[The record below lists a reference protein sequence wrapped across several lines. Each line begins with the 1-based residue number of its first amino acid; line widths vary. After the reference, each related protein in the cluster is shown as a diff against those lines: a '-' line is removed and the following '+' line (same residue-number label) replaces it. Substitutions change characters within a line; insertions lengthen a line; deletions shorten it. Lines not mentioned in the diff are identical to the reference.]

1 MADDTELPVAQS
13 RVDRESGRGVDGR
26 IFGIV
31 FVFGWS
37 IEAIETCKA
46 SVSLLLGVQL
56 VLKMSGTEVLI
67 LSTPEV
73 EMGIDAVV
81 SKGLS
86 VLTLVLASVFSTD
99 AKEDGTARL
108 VPMTV
113 TRPWGVDTE
122 PDSVLDA
129 MDEVA
134 LIAEIALGE
143 PVTSKIEAMSVIVL
157 GPDVGAGTAVD
168 DQVGGCCRAD
178 VLVSVARVLSMVLTL
193 PFGWGMVVRT
203 ELVSTVVM
211 VVVTSGVGAM
221 VTSMLLTPAGCEVCD
236 SCPRVEAT
244 SLVTTLAM
252 VASVLD
258 PMEGNV
264 TDGEELIF
272 PPEALVMLVMSW
284 LSEVR
289 DANVVCSTEV
299 LGNVSLASGDLPRIR
314 LFPVVCSDHGLA
326 DA

>member
-1 MADDTELPVAQS
+1 M
-13 RVDRESGRGVDGR
+13 
-26 IFGIV
+26 
-31 FVFGWS
+31 
-37 IEAIETCKA
+37 EATETCKA

-73 EMGIDAVV
+73 EVGIDAVV
-81 SKGLS
+81 SKGLN
-86 VLTLVLASVFSTD
+86 VLTLVLASVFSAE
-99 AKEDGTARL
+99 AKEDGMVRL
-108 VPMTV
+108 VPLTV

-129 MDEVA
+129 MDEVV

-157 GPDVGAGTAVD
+157 EPVGAGAAVD

-193 PFGWGMVVRT
+193 PFGPGIVVRT
-203 ELVSTVVM
+203 ELVSIVVI

-221 VTSMLLTPAGCEVCD
+221 VTSMLLTPARYEVCD

-244 SLVTTLAM
+244 SLFTTLVM
-252 VASVLD
+252 VASVVD
-258 PMEGNV
+258 PTEGNV

-299 LGNVSLASGDLPRIR
+299 LCNVSLASGDLSRIR
-314 LFPVVCSDHGLA
+314 LLPVVCSGHGLA
-326 DA
+326 DE

>member
-37 IEAIETCKA
+37 MEATETCKA

-73 EMGIDAVV
+73 EVGIDAVV
-81 SKGLS
+81 SKGLN
-86 VLTLVLASVFSTD
+86 VLTLVLASVFSAE
-99 AKEDGTARL
+99 AKEDGMVRL
-108 VPMTV
+108 VPLTV

-129 MDEVA
+129 MDEVV

-157 GPDVGAGTAVD
+157 EPVGAGAAVD

-193 PFGWGMVVRT
+193 PFGPGIVVRT
-203 ELVSTVVM
+203 ELVSIVVI

-221 VTSMLLTPAGCEVCD
+221 VTSMLLTPA
-236 SCPRVEAT
+236 RY
-244 SLVTTLAM
+244 
-252 VASVLD
+252 
-258 PMEGNV
+258 
-264 TDGEELIF
+264 
-272 PPEALVMLVMSW
+272 
-284 LSEVR
+284 
-289 DANVVCSTEV
+289 EV
-299 LGNVSLASGDLPRIR
+299 L
-314 LFPVVCSDHGLA
+314 
-326 DA
+326 